1 MTSDKNDPAGDSK
14 KINERLLAPYNPS
27 ETEDRLYKL
36 WEESGYFNPDN
47 CIKDGITAPDAPAF
61 SIVLPPPNVTG
72 VLHMGS
78 VFMLA
83 IQDAMVRFERMRG
96 KRVLWVPGTDH
107 AAIATQSKVEK
118 LIAKEEKKSRYDL
131 GREELLRRIELFAKE
146 SHEVIVKQ
154 IRKTGC
160 SIDWSREAF
169 TLDEKRS
176 RAVQTAFKRMYDAG
190 LIYRAHRVVNWDTR
204 GQTTIS
210 DDEVVYEAA
219 KTTLYTFR
227 YAKDFTIA

>member
-1 MTSDKNDPAGDSK
+1 MPKSENSV
-14 KINERLLAPYNPS
+14 NEKLRKPYNPN

-96 KRVLWVPGTDH
+96 KRTLWVRAPT
-107 AAIATQSKVEK
+107 TPLSPRNQKW
-118 LIAKEEKKSRYDL
+118 KK
-131 GREELLRRIELFAKE
+131 
-146 SHEVIVKQ
+146 
-154 IRKTGC
+154 
-160 SIDWSREAF
+160 
-169 TLDEKRS
+169 
-176 RAVQTAFKRMYDAG
+176 
-190 LIYRAHRVVNWDTR
+190 
-204 GQTTIS
+204 
-210 DDEVVYEAA
+210 
-219 KTTLYTFR
+219 
-227 YAKDFTIA
+227 